1 MSDLCARLTPKP
13 SRTPLVESGGDR
25 NEIGRVRAAALV
37 GIIADEALARLQ
49 AGSRIAREH
58 RLHRL
63 LIGGEM
69 ILQPAADDDDAA
81 LGIGQAGGAVL

>member
-1 MSDLCARLTPKP
+1 MREAHAEAEQDA
-13 SRTPLVESGGDR
+13 LVESGGDR

-49 AGSRIAREH
+49 AGNRIAREH

-69 ILQPAADDDDAA
+69 ILQPAADDDDSA